1 MTPMFRENPNLS
13 MHLVRSLP
21 DRTAKAAAWTVM
33 VIVCVAAHVEF
44 MRLISPFTALI
55 GF

>member
-1 MTPMFRENPNLS
+1 MTPMFHENPNLS
-13 MHLVRSLP
+13 MHRVRRLP
-21 DRTAKAAAWTVM
+21 DRTAKALAWTAM
-33 VIVCVAAHVEF
+33 VVVCTAAHVEF